1 MIDNMITKLK
11 RMRDKYHQMNGQRLL
26 LIEQRD
32 KCIAEKEAAE
42 SYYTNALAA
51 RTIVQ
56 NVAEATQNKLEYHIS
71 SLVTAALSAVFPD
84 PYSFELRFVQ
94 RRNKIEADLVF
105 IKNGNETDDL
115 LNSAGGGAADIASF
129 ALRVALW
136 SIAKT
141 RPVLIMDEAFK
152 FLSVDLQE
160 KASSMLKEISDKLG
174 LQIILVSHLPQI
186 ISAADNVIM
195 IENIKGESK
204 VRGELRC

>member
-1 MIDNMITKLK
+1 MITELK
-11 RMRDKYHQMNGQRLL
+11 RMRDKYHRMNGQRLL

-32 KCIAEKEAAE
+32 KCVAEKEAAE

-71 SLVTAALSAVFPD
+71 SLVTAALRAVFPD

-94 RRNKIEADLVF
+94 RRNKTEADLVF

-115 LNSAGGGAADIASF
+115 LNTAGGGAVDVASF

-136 SIAKT
+136 SITKS

-152 FLSVDLQE
+152 FLSVDLQG
-160 KASSMLKEISDKLG
+160 KASEMLKEISDKLG

-195 IENIKGESK
+195 VENIKGESK
-204 VRGELRC
+204 IKETGK

>member
-1 MIDNMITKLK
+1 MNTELK

-32 KCIAEKEAAE
+32 KCIIEKEAAE
-42 SYYTNALAA
+42 SYYANALAA

-71 SLVTAALSAVFPD
+71 NLVTAALKAVFPD
-84 PYSFELRFVQ
+84 PYTFELRFVQ
-94 RRNKIEADLVF
+94 RRNKTEADLVF

-115 LNSAGGGAADIASF
+115 MNTAGGGAVDVASF

-136 SIAKT
+136 SITKS

-195 IENIKGESK
+195 VENIKGESK
-204 VRGELRC
+204 VRRN

>member
-1 MIDNMITKLK
+1 MITELK

-32 KCIAEKEAAE
+32 KCVAEKEAAE

-71 SLVTAALSAVFPD
+71 SLVTAALRAVFPD

-94 RRNKIEADLVF
+94 RRNKTEADLVF

-115 LNSAGGGAADIASF
+115 LNTAGGGAVDVASF

-136 SIAKT
+136 SITKS

-152 FLSVDLQE
+152 FLSVDLQG
-160 KASSMLKEISDKLG
+160 KASEMLKEISDKLG

-195 IENIKGESK
+195 VENIKGESK
-204 VRGELRC
+204 IKETGK

>member
-1 MIDNMITKLK
+1 MITELK

-195 IENIKGESK
+195 VENIKGESK
-204 VRGELRC
+204 VRRN

>member
-1 MIDNMITKLK
+1 MITELK

-204 VRGELRC
+204 VRRN

>member
-1 MIDNMITKLK
+1 MITELK

-32 KCIAEKEAAE
+32 KCIIEKEAAE
-42 SYYTNALAA
+42 SYYANALAA

-71 SLVTAALSAVFPD
+71 SLVTAALRAVFPD

-94 RRNKIEADLVF
+94 RRNKTEADLVF

-115 LNSAGGGAADIASF
+115 LNTAGGGAVDVASF

-136 SIAKT
+136 SITKS

-152 FLSVDLQE
+152 FLSVDLQG
-160 KASSMLKEISDKLG
+160 KASEMLKEISDKLG

-195 IENIKGESK
+195 VENIKGESK
-204 VRGELRC
+204 IRRQ

>member
-1 MIDNMITKLK
+1 MITELK

-94 RRNKIEADLVF
+94 RRNKTEADLVF

-115 LNSAGGGAADIASF
+115 LNSAGGGVVDIASF

-152 FLSVDLQE
+152 YLSVDLQD
-160 KASSMLKEISDKLG
+160 KASSMLKEISEKLG